1 MKHSTDRILTTHCGS
16 LARPHA
22 LLDQMKAKLSGEAY
36 DEAAYTAS
44 IREAVDESIRQQTE
58 SGVDIVSD
66 GEQSKSG
73 FSAYVRER
81 LTGFEMTE
89 PDPQRPRGSQWAR
102 ELSAFP
108 EYYEQY
114 FGGAMRGV
122 APNVPLICSGPIS
135 YRGKDAVEV
144 DIANMQS
151 AIAKSH
157 PAEAFL
163 PAIAPR
169 PLGKNQYY
177 RTDEEYLYA
186 IADAMRE
193 EYLSI
198 TNAGLLLQVDDPALT
213 DLYAQDPS
221 RSDADRHRTA
231 EMYIDALNHAIR
243 GIPREQIRFHTCYG
257 INEGPRIY
265 DTPLSQIVDLI
276 FRVNAGAYSFEGAN
290 ARHQHEWHVFET
302 VKPPEGA
309 ILIPGMVTHASN
321 IVEHPDLIAD
331 LLVTYAN
338 LVGRQNVIAGSDC
351 GFSSQATYSPEV
363 HPTVVWAKFQAM
375 AQGARQASER
385 LWR

>member
-1 MKHSTDRILTTHCGS
+1 
-16 LARPHA
+16 
-22 LLDQMKAKLSGEAY
+22 
-36 DEAAYTAS
+36 
-44 IREAVDESIRQQTE
+44 
-58 SGVDIVSD
+58 
-66 GEQSKSG
+66 
-73 FSAYVRER
+73 
-81 LTGFEMTE
+81 
-89 PDPQRPRGSQWAR
+89 
-102 ELSAFP
+102 
-108 EYYEQY
+108 
-114 FGGAMRGV
+114 
-122 APNVPLICSGPIS
+122 
-135 YRGKDAVEV
+135 
-144 DIANMQS
+144 
-151 AIAKSH
+151 
-157 PAEAFL
+157 
-163 PAIAPR
+163 
-169 PLGKNQYY
+169 
-177 RTDEEYLYA
+177 
-186 IADAMRE
+186 MRE

-198 TNAGLLLQVDDPALT
+198 TNSGLLLQVDDPALT